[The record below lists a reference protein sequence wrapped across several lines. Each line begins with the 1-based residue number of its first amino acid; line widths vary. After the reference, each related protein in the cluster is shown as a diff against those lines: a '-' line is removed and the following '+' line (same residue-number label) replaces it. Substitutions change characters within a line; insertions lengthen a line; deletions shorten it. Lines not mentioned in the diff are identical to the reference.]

1 MNALA
6 SENHH
11 SITVEGATY
20 EDMTTLIEYCRA
32 MGLDFFVFV
41 DREYDEPEEENMV
54 VDEFTDESLD
64 VCVVDI
70 HTKYD
75 RDANTFS
82 VTTRCSCDFRMFTLV
97 FREHASETSL
107 RDQVVTTL
115 QNLGLQDSLLIESV
129 ELEFDD
135 IEALD
140 GSRKTNVLART
151 DFRGG
156 SFRFAVVD
164 KKSLP
169 SGDACWLDRLATV
182 RPWPEHTKEELDEIR
197 RKLSGN
203 DLDHLATVE
212 ELDEIRRKLN
222 GTFLYCRGVGRASS
236 EVEW

>member
-41 DREYDEPEEENMV
+41 DREYDEPEEENTV

-64 VCVVDI
+64 ACVVDI

-82 VTTRCSCDFRMFTLV
+82 VTTTCSCGFRTFTWV
-97 FREHASETSL
+97 FREHASEASL
-107 RDQVVTTL
+107 RDQVATTL
-115 QNLGLQDSLLIESV
+115 RNLGLQDSLIESV
-129 ELEFDD
+129 ELDFDD

-140 GSRKTNVLART
+140 GSRKANTLVRT
-151 DFRGG
+151 DFCGWSVR
-156 SFRFAVVD
+156 SAVFD

-169 SGDACWLDRLATV
+169 SGDTCWLDRLATV
-182 RPWPEHTKEELDEIR
+182 RLWPEHTKEELDEIR

-203 DLDHLATVE
+203 D
-212 ELDEIRRKLN
+212 
-222 GTFLYCRGVGRASS
+222 
-236 EVEW
+236 